1 MENNKQEMEMRLYD
15 LNKTIMVQMPEL
27 KSEEVKTSLKKYFD
41 NYENVPAYHMLLSA
55 ESRDFTVIE
64 FDSEISEDTI
74 SKAISEIEEVLV
86 SRGPIKEVSLNEDG
100 TVDIWIND
108 IFYKLF
114 DYSWGVITV

>member
-15 LNKTIMVQMPEL
+15 LNKTIMVQMPTL
-27 KSEEVKTSLKKYFD
+27 KSEEVQASLKKYFD
-41 NYENVPAYHMLLSA
+41 NYENIPAYHMLLSA
-55 ESRDFTVIE
+55 ENRDYTVLE
-64 FDSEISEDTI
+64 FDSVISEESI
-74 SKAISEIEEVLV
+74 EKAIREIEEVLM

-108 IFYKLF
+108 MFYKLF

>member
-15 LNKTIMVQMPEL
+15 LNKTIMVQMPTL
-27 KSEEVKTSLKKYFD
+27 KSEEVQASLKKYFD
-41 NYENVPAYHMLLSA
+41 NYENIPAYHMLLSA
-55 ESRDFTVIE
+55 ENRDYTVLE
-64 FDSEISEDTI
+64 FDSVISEESI
-74 SKAISEIEEVLV
+74 KKAIREIEEVLM

-108 IFYKLF
+108 MFYKLF